1 MPDDATFRLDTC
13 TAIDTALKLD
23 QHSLNCSLENFVI
36 DKDKIHNFLQLTEM
50 HDSSIISVLLIEK
63 ARDMIKRAPLSAVNR
78 KDTIERLSRRE
89 L

>member
-1 MPDDATFRLDTC
+1 MQHLDSTRAQQSARLS
-13 TAIDTALKLD
+13 KLD

-50 HDSSIISVLLIEK
+50 HDSSIISVLFIEK